1 MKLSE
6 VIALIGAGY
15 TKADIEAMEAGEVK
29 KETPKQVDEP
39 KPKPETETKPE
50 SKSEPAAK
58 AENAELLDAIKSLT
72 AAVQQKNVRNSTQ
85 PIDTNTDIKAE
96 ADKVLL
102 NLYNN

>member
-15 TKADIEAMEAGEVK
+15 TKAEIEAMEAGEAK

-39 KPKPETETKPE
+39 KP
-50 SKSEPAAK
+50 EPPK
-58 AENAELLDAIKSLT
+58 ADNSELLDAIKSLT

>member
-15 TKADIEAMEAGEVK
+15 TKADIEAMEAGEAK
-29 KETPKQVDEP
+29 KETPKQVDEQ
-39 KPKPETETKPE
+39 KPETETKPE
-50 SKSEPAAK
+50 PKSEPAAK
-58 AENAELLDAIKSLT
+58 AENVELLDAIKSLT
-72 AAVQQKNVRNSTQ
+72 AAVQQKNVRNSIQ

>member
-15 TKADIEAMEAGEVK
+15 TKAEIEAMETGAE

-39 KPKPETETKPE
+39 KPETEVKPETP
-50 SKSEPAAK
+50 K
-58 AENAELLDAIKSLT
+58 ADNTELLDAIKNLT

>member
-15 TKADIEAMEAGEVK
+15 TKAEIEAMETGAE
-29 KETPKQVDEP
+29 KEAPKQVTE
-39 KPKPETETKPE
+39 PKPETEVKPE
-50 SKSEPAAK
+50 PKPETPK
-58 AENAELLDAIKSLT
+58 TDNTELLDAIKSLT

>member
-15 TKADIEAMEAGEVK
+15 TKADIEAMEAGDAG
-29 KETPKQVDEP
+29 KETPKQATEP
-39 KPKPETETKPE
+39 KPEAEVKPEPKPE
-50 SKSEPAAK
+50 PQKTDNS
-58 AENAELLDAIKSLT
+58 ELLDAIKSLT

-85 PIDTNTDIKAE
+85 PINTDTDIKAE

>member
-15 TKADIEAMEAGEVK
+15 TKAEIEAMDAGE
-29 KETPKQVDEP
+29 ETPKQVDDPKPEAEP
-39 KPKPETETKPE
+39 KPEPKPETP
-50 SKSEPAAK
+50 K
-58 AENAELLDAIKSLT
+58 ADNTELLDAIKSLT

-85 PIDTNTDIKAE
+85 PINTDTDIKAE

>member
-15 TKADIEAMEAGEVK
+15 TKAEIEAMETGAE
-29 KETPKQVDEP
+29 KETPKQVD

-50 SKSEPAAK
+50 PKPEPPK
-58 AENAELLDAIKSLT
+58 ADNSELLDAIKNLT

-85 PIDTNTDIKAE
+85 PIDTSTDIKAE

>member
-15 TKADIEAMEAGEVK
+15 TKAEIEAMEAGE
-29 KETPKQVDEP
+29 ETPKQGDEP
-39 KPKPETETKPE
+39 KPEAEAKPEPKPETP
-50 SKSEPAAK
+50 K
-58 AENAELLDAIKSLT
+58 ADNSELLDAIKSLT

-85 PIDTNTDIKAE
+85 PIETDTDIKKE

>member
-15 TKADIEAMEAGEVK
+15 TKAEIEAMEAGEVK
-29 KETPKQVDEP
+29 KETSKQVDE
-39 KPKPETETKPE
+39 PKPETETKPE
-50 SKSEPAAK
+50 PKPETLKTDNS
-58 AENAELLDAIKSLT
+58 ELLDAIKSLT
-72 AAVQQKNVRNSTQ
+72 AAVQQKNVRNSNQ
-85 PIDTNTDIKAE
+85 PITTDTDIKAE

>member
-15 TKADIEAMEAGEVK
+15 TKAEIEAMEEGAE

-39 KPKPETETKPE
+39 KLETETKPE
-50 SKSEPAAK
+50 PKPEPPK
-58 AENAELLDAIKSLT
+58 ADNSELLDAIKNLT

>member
-15 TKADIEAMEAGEVK
+15 TKPEIEAMDAGEVE

-39 KPKPETETKPE
+39 KPEPKPEPPKTD
-50 SKSEPAAK
+50 
-58 AENAELLDAIKSLT
+58 NAELLDAIKSLT

>member
-15 TKADIEAMEAGEVK
+15 TKAEIEAMDAGEVE
-29 KETPKQVDEP
+29 KETPKQVDNPKPEAEAKPEP
-39 KPKPETETKPE
+39 KP
-50 SKSEPAAK
+50 EPAAK
-58 AENAELLDAIKSLT
+58 ADNAELLDAIKNLT

>member
-15 TKADIEAMEAGEVK
+15 TKAEIETMEAGE
-29 KETPKQVDEP
+29 ETPKQVDEP
-39 KPKPETETKPE
+39 KPEAAEVKTEV
-50 SKSEPAAK
+50 KSEPQK
-58 AENAELLDAIKSLT
+58 TENAELLDAIKSLT

>member
-15 TKADIEAMEAGEVK
+15 TKAEIEAMEAGDEK
-29 KETPKQVDEP
+29 KEAPKQAEKPEP
-39 KPKPETETKPE
+39 KPEQKPEQKPE
-50 SKSEPAAK
+50 PQQNS
-58 AENAELLDAIKSLT
+58 NTELLDAIKNLT

-85 PIDTNTDIKAE
+85 PIENAPDIKAE

>member
-15 TKADIEAMEAGEVK
+15 TKAEIEAMEKGDAG

-39 KPKPETETKPE
+39 KPEAEAKPEPKPETP
-50 SKSEPAAK
+50 K
-58 AENAELLDAIKSLT
+58 ADNSELLDAIKSLT

-85 PIDTNTDIKAE
+85 PIETDTDIKKE

>member
-15 TKADIEAMEAGEVK
+15 TKAEIEAMETGAE

-39 KPKPETETKPE
+39 KKPETEAKPEPKPETP
-50 SKSEPAAK
+50 KSE
-58 AENAELLDAIKSLT
+58 NSELLDAIKSLT

-85 PIDTNTDIKAE
+85 PIDTDTDIKKE

>member
-15 TKADIEAMEAGEVK
+15 TKAEIEAMEKGDAG

-39 KPKPETETKPE
+39 KPETETKPE
-50 SKSEPAAK
+50 PKPEPK
-58 AENAELLDAIKSLT
+58 ADNTELLDAIKSLT

-85 PIDTNTDIKAE
+85 PINTDTDIKAE

>member
-15 TKADIEAMEAGEVK
+15 TKAEIEAMETGEG

-39 KPKPETETKPE
+39 KKPETETKPE
-50 SKSEPAAK
+50 PKPETPKSE
-58 AENAELLDAIKSLT
+58 NSELLDAIKSLT

-85 PIDTNTDIKAE
+85 PIDTDTDIKKE

>member
-15 TKADIEAMEAGEVK
+15 TKAEIEAMDAGEVE
-29 KETPKQVDEP
+29 KETPKQVAEP
-39 KPKPETETKPE
+39 KPEAEVKPEPKPE
-50 SKSEPAAK
+50 APK
-58 AENAELLDAIKSLT
+58 ADNSELLDAIKNLT
-72 AAVQQKNVRNSTQ
+72 AAVQQKNVRNSIQ

>member
-15 TKADIEAMEAGEVK
+15 TKAEIEAMEAGEVT
-29 KETPKQVDEP
+29 KETPKQVDES
-39 KPKPETETKPE
+39 KPETETKPE
-50 SKSEPAAK
+50 TKSEPVAK
-58 AENAELLDAIKSLT
+58 ADNAELLDAIKNLT

-85 PIDTNTDIKAE
+85 PIDTNTDIKKE

>member
-1 MKLSE
+1 MKLTE

-15 TKADIEAMEAGEVK
+15 TKADIEAMEAGE
-29 KETPKQVDEP
+29 ETPKQVDEP
-39 KPKPETETKPE
+39 KPETEVKPEPKPE
-50 SKSEPAAK
+50 PPK
-58 AENAELLDAIKSLT
+58 ADNSELLDAIKSLT

>member
-15 TKADIEAMEAGEVK
+15 TKAEIEAIEKGEAP
-29 KETPKQVDEP
+29 KETPKQEEKPEVKPEAKPEP
-39 KPKPETETKPE
+39 KP
-50 SKSEPAAK
+50 EPQQ
-58 AENAELLDAIKSLT
+58 NSNTELLDAIKNLT

-85 PIDTNTDIKAE
+85 PIETAPDVKAE

>member
-15 TKADIEAMEAGEVK
+15 TKAEIEAMETGAE

-39 KPKPETETKPE
+39 KPETEVKPEPKPE
-50 SKSEPAAK
+50 IPKTDNS
-58 AENAELLDAIKSLT
+58 ELLDAIKSLT

>member
-15 TKADIEAMEAGEVK
+15 TKAEIEAMETGAE

-39 KPKPETETKPE
+39 KKPETEVKPE
-50 SKSEPAAK
+50 PPKSD
-58 AENAELLDAIKSLT
+58 NSELLDAIKSLT

-85 PIDTNTDIKAE
+85 PINTDTDIKAE

>member
-15 TKADIEAMEAGEVK
+15 TKAEIEAMEAGEEK
-29 KETPKQVDEP
+29 KEAPKQAEKPEP
-39 KPKPETETKPE
+39 KPEPKPEQQNSNT
-50 SKSEPAAK
+50 
-58 AENAELLDAIKSLT
+58 ELLDAIKNLT
-72 AAVQQKNVRNSTQ
+72 AAVQQKNVRNSNQ
-85 PIDTNTDIKAE
+85 PIENAPDIKAE

>member
-15 TKADIEAMEAGEVK
+15 TKAEIEAMEAGEAK

-39 KPKPETETKPE
+39 KPETETKPE
-50 SKSEPAAK
+50 SKPEPPK
-58 AENAELLDAIKSLT
+58 SDNSELLDAIKSLT

-85 PIDTNTDIKAE
+85 PIDANTDIKAE

>member
-15 TKADIEAMEAGEVK
+15 TKAEIEAMETGAE
-29 KETPKQVDEP
+29 KETPKQVAEP
-39 KPKPETETKPE
+39 KPEAEAKPEPKPE
-50 SKSEPAAK
+50 PAK
-58 AENAELLDAIKSLT
+58 TDNSELLDAIKNLT

>member
-15 TKADIEAMEAGEVK
+15 TKAEIEAMEKGDAG

-39 KPKPETETKPE
+39 KPETETKPE
-50 SKSEPAAK
+50 PKPETPK
-58 AENAELLDAIKSLT
+58 ADNSELLDAIKSLT

-85 PIDTNTDIKAE
+85 PIETDTDIKKE